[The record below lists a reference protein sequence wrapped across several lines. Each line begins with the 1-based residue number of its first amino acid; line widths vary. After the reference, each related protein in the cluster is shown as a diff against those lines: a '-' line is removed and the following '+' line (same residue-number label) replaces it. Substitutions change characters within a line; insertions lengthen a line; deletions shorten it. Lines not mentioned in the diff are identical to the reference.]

1 MLGFLQQGVG
11 YMEIKKIMSGVE
23 LFESLSDQELDKVIS
38 LCQERKFKENDIIAE
53 QNSIGKELYIIQEGF
68 VEVAIAGRSGGAS
81 KVIVNLGTGQTVGEM
96 SLVDSG
102 PRSATVK
109 AISSPTIVQ
118 VITQDEFEKLCD
130 SDTRIG
136 YIVMRNM
143 AADLSFRLRQR
154 HLSDIIG

>member
-1 MLGFLQQGVG
+1 
-11 YMEIKKIMSGVE
+11 MEIKKIMSGVE
-23 LFESLSDQELDKVIS
+23 LFEGLSSQELDKVIS
-38 LCQERKFKENDIIAE
+38 LCRERQFNENDIIAE

-68 VEVAIAGRSGGAS
+68 VEVAVAGRAGGAS

-109 AISSPTIVQ
+109 AISSPTVVQ
-118 VITQDEFEKLCD
+118 IITQEEFEKLCD

-136 YIVMRNM
+136 YVVMRNM